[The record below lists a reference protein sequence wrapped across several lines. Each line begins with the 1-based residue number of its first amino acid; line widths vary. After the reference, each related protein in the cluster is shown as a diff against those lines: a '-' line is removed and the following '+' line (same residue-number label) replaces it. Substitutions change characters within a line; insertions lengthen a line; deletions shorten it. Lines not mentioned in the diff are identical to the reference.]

1 MLPAGFVPG
10 AGRTIGDV
18 AEAVDRGPWTVER
31 MPVPAVV
38 VPRLGVDQRWQ
49 GRGLGVSLIWP
60 ALELVA
66 AVATAVRARRV
77 VAHGETEPA
86 SGSLGRFRSRVS
98 DSEKGSCYLPM
109 PDVEATVSARATPP
123 QTTTTATGG
132 PKPDR

>member
-1 MLPAGFVPG
+1 MGCYRLGSFRVQAAPLVTSL
-10 AGRTIGDV
+10 R
-18 AEAVDRGPWTVER
+18 PWTVER

-49 GRGLGVSLIWP
+49 GRGLGVSLMWP

-66 AVATAVRARRV
+66 AVAPAMRARRV
-77 VAHGETEPA
+77 VAHGETERA
-86 SGSLGRFRSRVS
+86 SGFLGRFGSRVS

-123 QTTTTATGG
+123 QTTTTTATGG

>member
-1 MLPAGFVPG
+1 
-10 AGRTIGDV
+10 
-18 AEAVDRGPWTVER
+18 

-49 GRGLGVSLIWP
+49 GRGLRVSLMWH

-66 AVATAVRARRV
+66 AVAPAVRARRV
-77 VAHGETEPA
+77 VTHGETERA
-86 SGSLGRFRSRVS
+86 SGFLGRFRSRVS

-109 PDVEATVSARATPP
+109 PDVEATVWTRATPP
-123 QTTTTATGG
+123 QTTTTTAGG